1 MKACCSTAAAAWPR
15 KLLLCLMLPL
25 IRPPLLLLLPCR
37 TYEVTGAAKA
47 LRGMWPLVFSKGDDV
62 KGAVLDSWHILHL
75 HNRTPKEQVG
85 IYDCNEP
92 A

>member
-1 MKACCSTAAAAWPR
+1 MA
-15 KLLLCLMLPL
+15 
-25 IRPPLLLLLPCR
+25 
-37 TYEVTGAAKA
+37 GAAKA

-85 IYDCNEP
+85 ISIPTCCNVL
-92 A
+92 ALLLHGSGMS

>member
-1 MKACCSTAAAAWPR
+1 MHGVMTCHDTH
-15 KLLLCLMLPL
+15 M
-25 IRPPLLLLLPCR
+25 LLLLLLACR

-75 HNRTPKEQVG
+75 HNRTPKQQVSP
-85 IYDCNEP
+85 CNNSDWRMQSLHDIIT
-92 A
+92 ARVA